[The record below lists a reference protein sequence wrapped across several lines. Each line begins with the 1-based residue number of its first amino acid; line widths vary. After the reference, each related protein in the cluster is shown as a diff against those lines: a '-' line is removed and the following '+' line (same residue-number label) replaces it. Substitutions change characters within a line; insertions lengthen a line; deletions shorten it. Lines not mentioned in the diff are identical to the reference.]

1 MNTDARKTLSAIQ
14 ALISKDL
21 EETSAEDIR
30 AEFVE
35 DGLDPDRVAREMAET
50 IDAVVSEFQRGKVA
64 TTKAVKKATK
74 VPVATSRP
82 ALERIKELVQSAF
95 QREPN
100 LATAFRN
107 GSKQSENDWISTYY
121 DLVLLGKIDPNQY
134 D

>member
-1 MNTDARKTLSAIQ
+1 MTTDARKTLSAIQ

-21 EETSAEDIR
+21 VETSAEQIR

-35 DGLDPDRVAREMAET
+35 DGLNPDRVAREMAEA
-50 IDAVVSEFQRGKVA
+50 IDAAVSEFQRSRVA
-64 TTKAVKKATK
+64 ATKAVKKATK
-74 VPVATSRP
+74 VPVPTSRP

-107 GSKQSENDWISTYY
+107 GSKQSENDWNSTYD
-121 DLVLLGKIDPNQY
+121 DLVLLGKIDPNQH

>member
-1 MNTDARKTLSAIQ
+1 MNTDARNTLSAIQ

-30 AEFVE
+30 AEFVL

-64 TTKAVKKATK
+64 TTKAVKKATV
-74 VPVATSRP
+74 VPVASGRP

-107 GSKQSENDWISTYY
+107 GSKQSENDWISTYD
-121 DLVLLGKIDPNQY
+121 DLVLLGKIAPNQH

>member
-50 IDAVVSEFQRGKVA
+50 IDAVVSEFQRSRVA
-64 TTKAVKKATK
+64 ATKAVKRATK

-82 ALERIKELVQSAF
+82 ALDRIKELVQSAF

-100 LATAFRN
+100 LATAFRS
-107 GSKQSENDWISTYY
+107 GSKQSENDWISTYD
-121 DLVLLGKIDPNQY
+121 DLVLLGKIEPTND

>member
-107 GSKQSENDWISTYY
+107 GSKQSENDWISTYD

>member
-1 MNTDARKTLSAIQ
+1 MTTDARKTLSAIQ

-21 EETSAEDIR
+21 EETSGEEIR

-35 DGLDPDRVAREMAET
+35 DGLDPDRVAREMAEA
-50 IDAVVSEFQRGKVA
+50 IDAVVSEFQRSRVA
-64 TTKAVKKATK
+64 ATKAVKKATK
-74 VPVATSRP
+74 APVAASRP

-107 GSKQSENDWISTYY
+107 GSKQSENDWNSTYD
-121 DLVLLGKIDPNQY
+121 DLVLLGKIDPNQH